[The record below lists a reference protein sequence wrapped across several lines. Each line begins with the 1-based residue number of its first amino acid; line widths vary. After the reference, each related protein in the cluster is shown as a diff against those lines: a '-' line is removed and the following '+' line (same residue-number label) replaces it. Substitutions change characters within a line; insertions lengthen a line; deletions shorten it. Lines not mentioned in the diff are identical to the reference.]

1 MEEVRDV
8 SSIQW
13 AGQSQETEE
22 DTGVGGRGMC
32 TGGGRALRLSLNQP
46 VRGALRG
53 LEE

>member
-1 MEEVRDV
+1 M

-22 DTGVGGRGMC
+22 DTGVGGGEGGGMC
-32 TGGGRALRLSLNQP
+32 MGGGRALRLSLNQP